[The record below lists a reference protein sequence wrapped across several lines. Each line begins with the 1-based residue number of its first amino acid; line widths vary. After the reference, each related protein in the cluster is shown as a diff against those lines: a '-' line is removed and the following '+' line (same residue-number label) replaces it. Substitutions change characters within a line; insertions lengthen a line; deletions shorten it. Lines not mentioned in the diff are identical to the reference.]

1 MADRVKAIEVKA
13 PKAATPAAPMPEIT
27 VKKMEDM
34 AGEYSK
40 VKRDMLG
47 GELAAEVSPPKISP
61 AAGSAVSPMPLGPPP
76 EMIARVIFHHE
87 YS

>member
-13 PKAATPAAPMPEIT
+13 PKAAMPEIT

-61 AAGSAVSPMPLGPPP
+61 AGSAVSPMPLGPPP

>member
-13 PKAATPAAPMPEIT
+13 PKAAPSAPMPEIT

-47 GELAAEVSPPKISP
+47 GDLAEVSPPKISP
-61 AAGSAVSPMPLGPPP
+61 AGSAVSPMPLGPPP
-76 EMIARVIFHHE
+76 EMIARVIFHDE
-87 YS
+87 

>member
-61 AAGSAVSPMPLGPPP
+61 AGSAVSPMPLGPPP
-76 EMIARVIFHHE
+76 EMIARVIFHHV

>member
-13 PKAATPAAPMPEIT
+13 PKAAMPEIT
-27 VKKMEDM
+27 VKKIEDM

-61 AAGSAVSPMPLGPPP
+61 SAGSAVSPMPLGPPP
-76 EMIARVIFHHE
+76 EMIARVIFHHD